1 MNEIMWALLL
11 SEMLWAGIEISPWL
25 AGLLERH
32 ALVRCPREM
41 TNETVTDSV
50 DLRMAK
56 DMRLIDA
63 SGLGGA
69 MCTRL

>member
-1 MNEIMWALLL
+1 MNKIMWALIL

-25 AGLLERH
+25 ASLLERH

-41 TNETVTDSV
+41 ANETVTDSI

-56 DMRLIDA
+56 DMRLIDVSVLA
-63 SGLGGA
+63 GA
-69 MCTRL
+69 ICTRL